1 MIDKEK
7 VIKGLECCRN
17 LNPPDDWDCPE
28 ECPYSIES
36 NPHRCCAF
44 DPLLNDALAL
54 LQEQEAVK
62 PVVHITNANLTNGAN
77 FACGKCG
84 SSFLHKAV
92 NFCPYCGRKVKWDD

>member
-1 MIDKEK
+1 MIDREK

-17 LNPPDDWDCPE
+17 LNPPDDWGCPE

-54 LQEQEAVK
+54 LQEQE
-62 PVVHITNANLTNGAN
+62 PVQPKEQEETRTWTV
-77 FACGKCG
+77 CGNCSQHLISKW
-84 SSFLHKAV
+84 SH
-92 NFCPYCGRKVKWDD
+92 CPYCGRKINWE